1 MSPANIIAGF
11 RTCGVYPFNPSAISA
26 TPHTEHEDDTGTSVA
41 TSTSSSCDDKV
52 REESSRNKPKQQ
64 CDRTESDVV
73 PPTSTALFTEEQE
86 RRFRIRFEE
95 GFNVFMDDDYV
106 RWLEIH
112 HLESL
117 PHSTTEDFTLAAH
130 FSSVSPAAQVASVVT
145 ENILPVSPRIIK
157 LQPWCNELSDLNDQD
172 NSPSTSR
179 QTPAEVSPST
189 SRQTPVEVSPSTSC
203 QTPAEVSPSTS
214 RQTPAEVS
222 PSTSRQAPAEVSPST
237 SCQAPAEVS
246 PSLSGAKKSQTSLI
260 KIREEPSR
268 MSKYITLPQV
278 TPVSKTIL
286 RARLLTSADAMAQ
299 AEEKERKKKLA
310 LEEKERRKVE
320 REEKKR
326 QKNFKDRQKAEEK
339 LKKTEIKAKKVSD
352 KQKVT
357 KKTALRDSTRR
368 GSCSEPPRKKC
379 HQEKQGAGCVTEI
392 NTNEC

>member
-26 TPHTEHEDDTGTSVA
+26 TPHTEHDDDTGTSVA

-52 REESSRNKPKQQ
+52 RQESSRNEPKQQ

-73 PPTSTALFTEEQE
+73 PPTSTTMFTEEQE

-117 PHSTTEDFTLAAH
+117 PHSTPEDFTLAAH

-157 LQPWCNELSDLNDQD
+157 LQQWCNELSDSNDQD
-172 NSPSTSR
+172 NSPSASCQTSAEVSPSTSR

-189 SRQTPVEVSPSTSC
+189 SLQTPAEVSPSTSL
-203 QTPAEVSPSTS
+203 QTAAEVSPSTSLQTAAEVSPSTSLQTAAEVSPSTSRQAPAEVSPSTS

-222 PSTSRQAPAEVSPST
+222 PSTSLQTPAEVSPST
-237 SCQAPAEVS
+237 SRQAPAEDS

-260 KIREEPSR
+260 KI
-268 MSKYITLPQV
+268 
-278 TPVSKTIL
+278 
-286 RARLLTSADAMAQ
+286 
-299 AEEKERKKKLA
+299 
-310 LEEKERRKVE
+310 
-320 REEKKR
+320 
-326 QKNFKDRQKAEEK
+326 
-339 LKKTEIKAKKVSD
+339 
-352 KQKVT
+352 
-357 KKTALRDSTRR
+357 
-368 GSCSEPPRKKC
+368 
-379 HQEKQGAGCVTEI
+379 
-392 NTNEC
+392 